1 MTVYRPG
8 LPSHLHPVIKEAKQR
23 AVRRRLLI
31 AAAFLVVGLSAA
43 AFVLK
48 TSARPAKPTPLAQG
62 LFQRAVKASA
72 GTGCTAGTRP
82 ARGKFPGDTNG
93 DGTISDSRGERI
105 PALIAAVG
113 DNGVAG
119 YVRISDVMCTPPPV
133 SPAAALASQGKPQV
147 IPVYARNG
155 TTVVGK
161 LTVKPASP

>member
-1 MTVYRPG
+1 MAVYGRE
-8 LPSHLHPVIKEAKQR
+8 LPSLLDPVIKEAKQR
-23 AVRRRLLI
+23 ATRRRLLV
-31 AAAFLVVGLSAA
+31 AAAFLVVGISAA
-43 AFVLK
+43 AFALK
-48 TSARPAKPTPLAQG
+48 ATAGPASPTPLAQG
-62 LFQRAVKASA
+62 LLQRAVKAST
-72 GTGCTAGTRP
+72 GTGCTAGPRP

-93 DGTISDSRGERI
+93 NGLISDSGSERI

-147 IPVYARNG
+147 IPVYASNG